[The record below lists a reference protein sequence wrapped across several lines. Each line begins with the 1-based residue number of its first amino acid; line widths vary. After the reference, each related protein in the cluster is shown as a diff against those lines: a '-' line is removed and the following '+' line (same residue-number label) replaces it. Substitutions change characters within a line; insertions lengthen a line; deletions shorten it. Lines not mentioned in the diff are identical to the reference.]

1 MIKPILEPGALLGV
15 LGGGQL
21 GAMFASAARRMG
33 YPVAVWDPDSEAPAH
48 QIATHSF
55 TTAFSDLPSRE
66 QFASIVQA
74 TTLEWENVP
83 AELCRWLEERRPM
96 RPSSM
101 VLRTLQ
107 DRIAQKQFLSSR
119 QLSVASFAVVESANQ
134 LNQAVDRLGLPVVCK
149 TATSGYDG
157 KGQWILRT
165 SSDVKRLETILGQ
178 AKSGQR
184 WIVEQFIAFV
194 RELSVLVV
202 RNESGEFQVYPVV
215 ENRHENGILRHT
227 RVPAPIDSDEAR
239 QAKELSIQAIA
250 ALQGI
255 GVFCV
260 ELFHTED
267 GNLLINEIAPRPHN
281 SGHYT
286 LDVCTVSQFEQQ
298 VRVICN
304 LPLGETRLL
313 SPAVMVNLIGEE
325 VRSVTSAEGCA
336 LLHSTSGAV
345 LHLYGKQKIRPGRK
359 MGHVT
364 FTGAREEL
372 VTAVAQKFVA
382 NLRRPPGEIIPTSR
396 SCLGPPL

>member
-1 MIKPILEPGALLGV
+1 MTTQILEPGALVGV

-33 YPVAVWDPDSEAPAH
+33 YHVAVWDPDSEAPAH
-48 QIATHSF
+48 QIARHSF
-55 TTAFSDLPSRE
+55 MTAFSDLPSRE
-66 QFASIVQA
+66 PFARMVQA

-83 AELCRWLEERRPM
+83 AELCRWLEERHPM
-96 RPSSM
+96 RPSSR
-101 VLRTLQ
+101 VLGTLQ

-119 QLSVASFAVVESANQ
+119 QLPVAPFAMVESADQ
-134 LNQAVDRLGLPVVCK
+134 LDEAVARLGYPVVCK

-165 SSDVKRLETILGQ
+165 PADVKQVETTLRQ
-178 AKSGQR
+178 AEMNQR
-184 WIVEQFIAFV
+184 WIVERLIVLA

-202 RNESGEFQVYPVV
+202 RDERGEFRLYPVV
-215 ENRHENGILRHT
+215 ENRHEQGILRAT
-227 RVPAPIDSDEAR
+227 RVPAPIDSGVAE
-239 QAKELSIQAIA
+239 QAKELSLQAVA
-250 ALQGI
+250 ALRGI

-286 LDVCTVSQFEQQ
+286 LDVCSVSQFEQQ
-298 VRVICN
+298 VRVTCG

-325 VRSVTSAEGCA
+325 VRSVMSAEGCSS
-336 LLHSTSGAV
+336 LHATSGAV
-345 LHLYGKQKIRPGRK
+345 LHLYGKQRIRPGRK

-364 FTGAREEL
+364 FTGSQEE
-372 VTAVAQKFVA
+372 VVAAVAQKFVG
-382 NLRRPPGEIIPTSR
+382 NLGR
-396 SCLGPPL
+396 SA